1 MASLCALCRDIDDK
15 VDLMSKD
22 QVKKVRRLLLD
33 LSYRNDLYAVLIEI
47 LCGSCGTEDTVT
59 LCLESRSNVE
69 HLFLIGITDSH
80 DHVLI
85 LRKLDTCT
93 LESLVKSFVEGLCN
107 TKAFT
112 CGFHLRSKA
121 DISPA
126 DLLEGEY
133 RHLHCVVICLFLE
146 SRCVAEFPDRV
157 TTDDLGCQRYDR
169 DSGYLADIWDG
180 SGGTRVDLDDKYTFI
195 IHNKLDVDHSLDME
209 RPCELLCVFHDRLL
223 VVLGDALRR
232 IYGDTVAG
240 MDTGTLDMLH
250 DTRDQNIGTVADRI
264 DLDLLTHDIL
274 IN

>member
-1 MASLCALCRDIDDK
+1 MASLCALCWDIDDK

-69 HLFLIGITDSH
+69 HLFLIGIADSH

-85 LRKLDTCT
+85 LRKLDSCT
-93 LESLVKSFVEGLCN
+93 LEGLVKSFVEGLCDAE
-107 TKAFT
+107 AFT

-121 DISPA
+121 DISST
-126 DLLEGEY
+126 DLLEREY

-146 SRCVAEFPDRV
+146 SRCVAKFPDRM
-157 TTDDLGCQRYDR
+157 TADDLSCQRYDR
-169 DSGYLADIWDG
+169 DSRYLTDIRDG
-180 SGGTRVDLDDKYTFI
+180 SGGTRVDLDDKYTFVI
-195 IHNKLDVDHSLDME
+195 NNKLDVDHSLYME

-232 IYGDTVAG
+232 IYGDTVTG
-240 MDTGTLDMLH
+240 VDTGTLDMLH
-250 DTRDQNIGTVADRI
+250 DTRDQDIGTIADRI